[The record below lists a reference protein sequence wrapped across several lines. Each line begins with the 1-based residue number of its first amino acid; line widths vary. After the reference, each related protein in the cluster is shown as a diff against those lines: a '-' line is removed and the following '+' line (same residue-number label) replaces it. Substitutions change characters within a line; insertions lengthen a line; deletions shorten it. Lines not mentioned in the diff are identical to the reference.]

1 MKPLKLLL
9 LPLAIA
15 STLAVVG
22 CSDNDDDTL
31 DKTVDVTFRPTIDA
45 EITRAIADG
54 SAADQLVVVLFDN
67 EMNQLSR
74 QTIEMATATSQGVKL
89 PLVPAMSYKVLFWAQ
104 HAGNSAYTIA
114 DDGTVSIDYA
124 PFANAGFTAMEN
136 LDAFCATVDITVS
149 GTSSTD
155 VALHRPLAQIN
166 FADATAAPVA
176 GTNTATVT
184 LKGVATAYNPFT
196 STASGSADATF
207 TFNDFTD
214 ETLTADGTTYYY
226 VATAYAFAPTSERID
241 ADYSFAQGETVVRT
255 SSFSFIPVTRNKRTN
270 IVGNIITSE

>member
-1 MKPLKLLL
+1 MKPLKLLF

-15 STLAVVG
+15 STLAFVG

-54 SAADQLVVVLFDN
+54 SAADQLVVVVFDN
-67 EMNQLSR
+67 ELNPLSR
-74 QTIEMATATSQGVKL
+74 QTTEMATATTQGVKL
-89 PLVPAMSYKVLFWAQ
+89 PLVPAMSYKILFWAQ
-104 HAGNSAYTIA
+104 HAGNTAYTIA

-124 PFANAGFTAMEN
+124 PFANAGFSGMEN

-149 GTSSTD
+149 GSSTSD

-166 FADATAAPVA
+166 FADATTAPTA
-176 GTNTATVT
+176 ETDKATVT

-207 TFNDFTD
+207 TFTDFTN
-214 ETLTADGTTYYY
+214 ETLIADGTTYYY
-226 VATAYAFAPTSERID
+226 VATAYAFAPTSERIY
-241 ADYSFAQGETVVRT
+241 ADYSFAQGETVIRT
-255 SSFSFIPVTRNKRTN
+255 SSFSAIPVTPNKRTN
-270 IVGNIITSE
+270 IVGNIVTTK

>member
-1 MKPLKLLL
+1 MKPLKLLF

-15 STLAVVG
+15 STLAFVG
-22 CSDNDDDTL
+22 CSDNDDNTL

-54 SAADQLVVVLFDN
+54 SAADQLVVVVFDD
-67 EMNQLSR
+67 EMNLLSR
-74 QTIEMATATSQGVKL
+74 QTIEMATATTQGVKL
-89 PLVPAMSYKVLFWAQ
+89 PLVPAMSYKILFWAQ
-104 HAGNSAYTIA
+104 HAGNTAYTIA
-114 DDGTVSIDYA
+114 NDGTVSIDYA
-124 PFANAGFTAMEN
+124 PFANAGFSGMEN

-149 GTSSTD
+149 GTSTSD

-176 GTNTATVT
+176 VTNTATVT
-184 LKGVATAYNPFT
+184 LKGVATSYNPFT
-196 STASGSADATF
+196 STASGSTDATF
-207 TFNDFTD
+207 TFSDFTA

-241 ADYSFAQGETVVRT
+241 ADYSFAQSETVVRT
-255 SSFSFIPVTRNKRTN
+255 SSFSSILVTRNKRTN
-270 IVGNIITSE
+270 IVGNIITTE